1 MQQKVLE
8 KNIAKRIISALNKIP
23 MTRVWKRRAGPFE
36 KGRADI
42 TGASRGVRVEIEV
55 KRPGEQPTDLQAKWL
70 REMRELGCISG
81 VAYSEE
87 DAIEILESFFPAQTT
102 ACQSSCCRDR
112 RDIAAYKN

>member
-42 TGASRGVRVEIEV
+42 TGASREGVL
-55 KRPGEQPTDLQAKWL
+55 KP
-70 REMRELGCISG
+70 
-81 VAYSEE
+81 
-87 DAIEILESFFPAQTT
+87 
-102 ACQSSCCRDR
+102 
-112 RDIAAYKN
+112 